1 MGTVGFLEILSEEVT
16 VVSCQGPCCPSEEL
30 PSASGSQSWEAW
42 GCGVFCMRAGVGPGR
57 GRLLDS
63 SSGRPALWRLRGPG
77 GLVAHILSTCCRL
90 LPLVGL
96 MSILWGSGTDL
107 PLWAGWGR
115 GSSCSSCGV
124 LGPRLAPVGWD
135 GGGGLM
141 PVLWARQGGSC
152 PSCGVL
158 GLRLAPVGWA
168 AAGAHA
174 RPVGFWEPDSP
185 LWAGRGEAHA
195 HPVGFWDPERQTL
208 PACWV
213 CEKSERRMDAGW
225 CPPALLL
232 EFPQEQGKGNIDCFH
247 IHAVFTSWV
256 LIPRGVVLPCT
267 CAGGHALGICVLFL
281 FFCFVF

>member
-57 GRLLDS
+57 GRLLES
-63 SSGRPALWRLRGPG
+63 SSGRPAPWWLRGPG
-77 GLVAHILSTCCRL
+77 GLGAHILSTCCRL

-96 MSILWGSGTDL
+96 MSILWGSGTD
-107 PLWAGWGR
+107 
-115 GSSCSSCGV
+115 
-124 LGPRLAPVGWD
+124 
-135 GGGGLM
+135 
-141 PVLWARQGGSC
+141 
-152 PSCGVL
+152 
-158 GLRLAPVGWA
+158 
-168 AAGAHA
+168 
-174 RPVGFWEPDSP
+174 SP
-185 LWAGRGEAHA
+185 LWAGRGGEAHA

-213 CEKSERRMDAGW
+213 CEKSGRRMDAGW

-232 EFPQEQGKGNIDCFH
+232 EFLQEQGKGNIDCFH
-247 IHAVFTSWV
+247 IHAVFTTWV
-256 LIPRGVVLPCT
+256 ISRGVVLPCT